1 MDSVTLLAEASA
13 AGLTVAV
20 AGDKLHITG
29 PDTPQAAGLVVKLA
43 EHKPV
48 VIGFIQ
54 ATQAARALVGPL
66 LGEPGWEDG
75 DMAAVVGAVV
85 AGDVYE
91 VLQAN
96 LPEGWAYRATQTPTG
111 WHVHEM
117 RVSA

>member
-1 MDSVTLLAEASA
+1 MQTSEAFP
-13 AGLTVAV
+13 LFRT
-20 AGDKLHITG
+20 TQ
-29 PDTPQAAGLVVKLA
+29 PR
-43 EHKPV
+43 
-48 VIGFIQ
+48 Q
-54 ATQAARALVGPL
+54 ATPALAAKQAARALVGPL
-66 LGEPGWEDG
+66 LGEPGWVDG